1 MRLRLLLQGFGAAED
16 ENVRAQTQAWMG
28 RLFDWVKH
36 ASGANPEQMHM
47 FFAQGMMLT
56 VAASIGA
63 LDKAGSEEWAR
74 TMLMRPATGR

>member
-1 MRLRLLLQGFGAAED
+1 
-16 ENVRAQTQAWMG
+16 
-28 RLFDWVKH
+28 
-36 ASGANPEQMHM
+36 MHM